1 MIADP
6 RDESNPNARIPS
18 FSNPDVGSG
27 SRNLRAP
34 EVRFPPIRA
43 LLVGGKCY
51 TSVLEWIMDIINDPD
66 ADIEVKSRLAV
77 AALPFQHP
85 RIESVPIDGGKKERK
100 AKAAA
105 AIQERPSPFAAP
117 AAPRLVA

>member
-1 MIADP
+1 MP
-6 RDESNPNARIPS
+6 RGGARNGAGRPRKT
-18 FSNPDVGSG
+18 G
-27 SRNLRAP
+27 P
-34 EVRFPPIRA
+34 ETAAIRA

-85 RIESVPIDGGKKERK
+85 RIESMPIDGGKKERK

-117 AAPRLVA
+117 AAPRLVASRVDG